1 MVEFMLN
8 GQTATADA
16 DPEMPLLW
24 WLRDVAGLTGTKY
37 GCGIGTCGSC
47 TVHLEGEPAR
57 ACLTPL
63 SAVQGKNVLTIE
75 GLGAAGLHA
84 VQQAWI
90 DHNVPQ
96 CGYCQAGQVMS
107 AVALLARNTDPDDAA
122 IDAAMAGNLCR
133 CGTYPRIRA
142 AVRAAAG
149 SVRA

>member
-8 GQTATADA
+8 GQAATADA

-24 WLRDVAGLTGTKY
+24 WLRDIAGLTGTKY

-149 SVRA
+149 RVRT